1 MSKKLIA
8 FALAGIFALS
18 MVAPAKAAT
27 IEELT
32 ILFNDLLA
40 KYNVL
45 LAQVGQP
52 TGAAAVCFNTD
63 LQKGMTSDDVKN
75 LQIKLGVTPTSG
87 YFGSITFAAVKTF
100 QTANGIINTGYVGP
114 LTRGALNA
122 LYCVAVTP
130 VTTYPAGCT
139 SAVGFSTTTG
149 LPCSTTVTYPEGC
162 TSAVGFSPTTG
173 LSCAGTTTTTVAPS
187 YGTLSVVSYP
197 VSNPQ
202 TTWYGANTYEV
213 VAGQYKA
220 TGSDIT
226 VKKVAVKITSDTA
239 TAFPWQAFTTI
250 SVWDGSTKLAELPV
264 TSANAIETTFAQVYT
279 FNISGFNWVIP
290 SGQQKVL
297 TVKMTTVPNPPTAV
311 TTASFWKME
320 LLTDVVY
327 SDTAG
332 VTYSLASGSA
342 IPLDNVT
349 LTSSQAATL
358 TVTSATDNPLAGN
371 VIGSTSATSK
381 VDVLK
386 FNIKAENVNSTL
398 TSGTIKVATDGTT
411 VTNAYVTSLE
421 LWDGFTMVAAAA
433 PSGWASDVGTSTWTG
448 FSLPISAGTTK
459 TLTVKAVLAQLPTS
473 YTNDGTGY
481 LKITTGPTLT
491 GIDANS
497 NVVSNAST
505 VTGNNMYPF
514 LVAPAFAYVSK
525 SVSIRG
531 TNSTTNPQDI
541 GDTTITFSVT
551 ANGGD
556 IYIPEKSNTSVLV
569 GMSETL
575 TGGTATVAATGSITF
590 TGTGTATGTATVTI
604 NGTDVTYTYTTS
616 TTATSVASQI
626 VTAIG
631 NNTTTNALVAAASSD
646 GTVNLTAQTAG
657 YAGNSITYSATTT
670 ASTGITAS
678 PSVSTNLTGGLDSQS
693 TSTTWTCNSP
703 AVEDTSLGDNDY
715 LWRIT
720 SGSTANCTF
729 STLVT
734 NTAGTAGYFRVALG
748 GVKWYTSATSTSS
761 SFITQNW
768 GLTNINTGAFYL
780 GI

>member
-8 FALAGIFALS
+8 IALAGIFAFG
-18 MVAPAKAAT
+18 VIAPAKAVT
-27 IEELT
+27 IEELQAQ
-32 ILFNDLLA
+32 IA
-40 KYNVL
+40 AL
-45 LAQVGQP
+45 LAQITALQAQIAGQTT
-52 TGAAAVCFNTD
+52 TGMICFNTD
-63 LQKGMTSDDVKN
+63 LSKGMTANDVKN
-75 LQIKLGVTPTSG
+75 LQIVLNKNASTQVASSG
-87 YFGSITFAAVKTF
+87 AGSPGNETTYFGSLTYAAVKNF
-100 QTANGIINTGYVGP
+100 QASKGIINTGYVGP
-114 LTRGALNA
+114 LTRAALNT

-139 SAVGFSTTTG
+139 SAVGFSSTTG
-149 LPCSTTVTYPEGC
+149 DPCSTVVTYPAGC
-162 TSAVGFSPTTG
+162 TSAVGFSSTTG
-173 LSCAGTTTTTVAPS
+173 LSCAGTTTTTVGPS

-433 PSGWASDVGTSTWTG
+433 PSGWASSHVGTSTWTG

-481 LKITTGPTLT
+481 LKIITGPTLT

-575 TGGTATVAATGSITF
+575 TGGTAT
-590 TGTGTATGTATVTI
+590 
-604 NGTDVTYTYTTS
+604 TT
-616 TTATSVASQI
+616 
-626 VTAIG
+626 
-631 NNTTTNALVAAASSD
+631 
-646 GTVNLTAQTAG
+646 
-657 YAGNSITYSATTT
+657 
-670 ASTGITAS
+670 
-678 PSVSTNLTGGLDSQS
+678 

-703 AVEDTSLGDNDY
+703 AVEDSSLGDNDY